1 VSFLKDR
8 WIAAY
13 ENALAEREFAG
24 FKGKHAEELA
34 KHDADTAT
42 IESLTDEADY
52 ARMIRKEGGA

>member
-1 VSFLKDR
+1 MSFLKDR
-8 WIAAY
+8 WLANY
-13 ENALAEREFAG
+13 ERALVDREDAG

-52 ARMIRKEGGA
+52 ARMIRKEGGQ